1 MTRRMQGWSLI
12 EAAIVLA
19 LLGGLTVMAVGFL
32 AASNQRAE
40 TMRMTQQ
47 MDAADRAVAGFVM
60 AWNRLPC
67 PDADRDGYEDCA
79 SSDPGYLPWK
89 TLGVPS
95 QDLRETRYALFRHTG
110 ASAWEDADLAAGSRD
125 RLRLPRTQ
133 GDPLVGAEMLL
144 GNATALD
151 FCHAVQNGRRLPAD
165 GARLHVMDGGDM
177 FPVAYVLAHPGGD
190 GVFEGRNA
198 SLSEAFESPSRG
210 LSFDYDDR
218 VLAVG
223 FDALWSR
230 MGCSEPV
237 AAVRSH
243 ANVAVSASMLATS
256 MADYKAQ
263 LDLAAQKAAAA
274 VASATASQ
282 FSAAAGLANATASSA
297 VAIAQAILSYG
308 AMGPVIAAA
317 VAAIVAN
324 TAATVTAAATLATAI
339 AGAAIAGTTAAK
351 AGGLVSASASLATD
365 IRDNAD
371 AADARIIHE

>member
-12 EAAIVLA
+12 EASIVLMA
-19 LLGGLTVMAVGFL
+19 LGALTVMAVGFV

-40 TMRMTQQ
+40 IMYMTQQ
-47 MDAADRAVAGFVM
+47 LDAADRAVAGFVM

-67 PDADRDGYEDCA
+67 PDVDKDGHEDCL
-79 SSDPGYLPWK
+79 SNGPGYLPWK
-89 TLGVPS
+89 TLGLSSRGV
-95 QDLRETRYALFRHTG
+95 RETRYALFRHTA

-133 GDPLVGAEMLL
+133 GAPLVGAEMLL

-151 FCHAVQNGRRLPAD
+151 FCRAVQNGRVLPAD
-165 GARLHVMDGGDM
+165 AARLHVERGGELI
-177 FPVAYVLAHPGGD
+177 PVAYVLAHPGGD
-190 GVFEGRNA
+190 GVFDGRNA
-198 SLSEAFESPSRG
+198 SLSDAFESPSRG
-210 LSFDYDDR
+210 MSFDYDDR

-223 FDALWSR
+223 FDALWTR
-230 MGCSEPV
+230 MGCGEPV

-243 ANVAVSASMLATS
+243 ANVAVAASMLATS

-282 FSAAAGLANATASSA
+282 FSSAAGLANATASSA

-308 AMGPVIAAA
+308 AMGPVIAAT

-324 TAATVTAAATLATAI
+324 TAATVTAAATLGTAI
-339 AGAAIAGTTAAK
+339 AGATIAGTTAAR
-351 AGGLVSASASLATD
+351 ASGLVSASASLATD

-371 AADARIIHE
+371 VSDARIIHE